1 MKILKGELLIGD
13 SDLILP
19 QLVAKNRKFDLILT
33 DPPYNLR
40 KDFGNDS
47 DSLSLEE
54 FLSVSKSRI
63 HMCRD
68 LIEDDGSLVWFGIHH
83 YIGFL
88 QAIMY
93 DSGLSY
99 RRMNIWRYR
108 NGFSRSKRVPR
119 GEYEPFL
126 WFSKSDKKW
135 TYNTDDVRVPYTSE
149 DRLKTPV
156 WYRNSK
162 GEKVQWTPDP
172 RGAMRGDIWEFPTLA
187 GKRFANERTEH
198 PTQKPEA
205 LFVELL
211 KAFCPKNEKGQ
222 YSGTILDP
230 FLGSGTTAVACER
243 LNQQGHDIKWVG
255 IELEER
261 WADIAQQR
269 LAKIESEQG
278 LF

>member
-1 MKILKGELLIGD
+1 MSYGELHVGN
-13 SDLILP
+13 SDTLLP
-19 QLVAKNRKFDLILT
+19 KMVAEQRKFDLILT

-47 DSLSLEE
+47 DSLSQDD
-54 FLSVSKSRI
+54 FLRVSRSRLS
-63 HMCRD
+63 HCSD
-68 LIEDDGSLVWFGIHH
+68 LLSEQGSILWFGIHH

-88 QAIMY
+88 QVMMY
-93 DSGLSY
+93 DLGLSY

-126 WFSKSDKKW
+126 WFSKSSKKW
-135 TYNTDDVRVPYTSE
+135 TYNTDDVRVPYSSE

-162 GEKVQWTPDP
+162 GERVQWTPDP
-172 RGAMRGDIWEFPTLA
+172 RGAMRGDVWEFPTLA
-187 GKRFANERTEH
+187 GKRFANERTDH

-205 LFVELL
+205 LFIELI
-211 KAFCPKNEKGQ
+211 KAHCPKNADGQ
-222 YSGTILDP
+222 YEGTILDP

-243 LNQQGHDIKWVG
+243 LNQQGHKINWVG
-255 IELEER
+255 IELEQR
-261 WADIAQQR
+261 WADVAKTR
-269 LAKIESEQG
+269 LENVRNEQG